1 MAIPWIPLLA
11 LGAQFLGGA
20 MGKTSNQSSSEVTD
34 SIIQGTTGQVSS
46 GSNTTNQTQSGT
58 TNQQSTD
65 TGTGATSETVNRLDE
80 TTQALLT
87 TQVQKLLSSGGAGT
101 SAIKNQLESIGAPG
115 AAFDPNAFVGG
126 IMQSANA
133 NAGSDF
139 GSGVNNIRS
148 RIGANSG
155 SNSMAA
161 LLEGKLQRDT
171 TANLAGIESNA
182 RGTAAQI
189 QQQDLTSR
197 AGATAQLAGAE
208 QTELQGLI
216 SSLLNATQ
224 RSTGASTTQNVGNTT
239 QQTQQTATETGTQE
253 QKTLGTT
260 GQKTN
265 SVTNANAS
273 GQEQDW
279 TKLME
284 NVGKMFSANF

>member
-11 LGAQFLGGA
+11 MGAQFLGA
-20 MGKTSNQSSSEVTD
+20 SMGKTSNQSQSEVTD
-34 SIIQGTTGQVSS
+34 SIIKGTTGQVSS
-46 GSNTTNQTQSGT
+46 GSSTTNQTQSGT
-58 TNQQSTD
+58 QNQQSTD
-65 TGTGATSETVNRLDE
+65 IGSGATSETVNRLDDQ
-80 TTQALLT
+80 TQQMLT
-87 TQVQKLLSSGGAGT
+87 TQVQRLLGSGGAGT
-101 SAIKNQLESIGAPG
+101 SAIKTQLESIGAPG
-115 AAFDPNAFVGG
+115 ATFDPNAFVAG
-126 IMQSANA
+126 IMQSANS
-133 NAGSDF
+133 NAASDF

-155 SNSMAA
+155 TNSMAA

-171 TANLAGIESNA
+171 SANLAGIESNA

-224 RSTGASTTQNVGNTT
+224 KSTGASTTQNTGTT
-239 QQTQQTATETGTQE
+239 NQQTQQVAKETGTQD
-253 QKTLGTT
+253 QKIMGTT
-260 GQKTN
+260 GQQTN
-265 SVTNANAS
+265 SVTNANAT

-279 TKLME
+279 TKLMD
-284 NVGKMFSANF
+284 NIGKMFSASF